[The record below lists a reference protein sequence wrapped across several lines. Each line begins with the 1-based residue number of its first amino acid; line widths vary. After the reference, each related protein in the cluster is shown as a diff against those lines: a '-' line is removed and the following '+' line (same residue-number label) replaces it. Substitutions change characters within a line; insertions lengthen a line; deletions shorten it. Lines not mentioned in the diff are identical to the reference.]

1 MSNEA
6 NKRQSIDLREY
17 CGWRGNTEESI
28 VTDGTIYHD
37 TSSNG
42 WKNGKRVF
50 KNCWRAEITIDG
62 KRYRHRSKDRK
73 DCEDWLKAVCQGK
86 IKPTDNRADWMR
98 MEQKKDME
106 VRYDEIIV
114 SAYEEAQ
121 LLYDYHQTGDLT
133 KINDYLFSRLL
144 PHMIYYCCHTLRLG
158 LSTSISYTRQAAGLL
173 LERIVAGHPV
183 PNFTAACKRMLKV
196 RHGHRD
202 FWYYEKAPKSVQ
214 MIVNGFDYS
223 LLAEV
228 WKVTKDKRL

>member
-50 KNCWRAEITIDG
+50 KNCRRAEITIDG

-133 KINDYLFSRLL
+133 KINDYLFSRL
-144 PHMIYYCCHTLRLG
+144 CRT
-158 LSTSISYTRQAAGLL
+158 
-173 LERIVAGHPV
+173 
-183 PNFTAACKRMLKV
+183 
-196 RHGHRD
+196 
-202 FWYYEKAPKSVQ
+202 
-214 MIVNGFDYS
+214 
-223 LLAEV
+223 
-228 WKVTKDKRL
+228 